1 MKNTRYENQ
10 NNLQY
15 DSSSKNILLNQ
26 NNKNVFLQYDINS
39 GNFGYQTIS
48 SSNKKYKRIIND
60 LINNNGNINIID
72 NYQNSEVKHNTDIS
86 FHAINNNRVLDRSK
100 TYEKL
105 PINNYSKISNKNKDT
120 SPTRNETKKQEEKK
134 EFETYFNTT
143 NKDLR
148 RNNYSISNIADIKIK
163 KVILPEYL
171 CKRNIKRNS
180 LISDNKGAIFISN
193 DLSST
198 IYQKSIYFNENS
210 SSKRKSALNISKI
223 NKQNAPNNK
232 NRNLIQSAN
241 TNAKK
246 VEIKNQGRINSL
258 MVIKSKSNNNILNSK
273 KSNLSFEKEKNLKD
287 EQIQIGFR
295 KTLNLK
301 TKIKDLILMNTK
313 NFKKNRKIQI

>member
-163 KVILPEYL
+163 KAILPEYL

-180 LISDNKGAIFISN
+180 FISDNKGAIFISN
-193 DLSST
+193 GLSST

-258 MVIKSKSNNNILNSK
+258 MDQN
-273 KSNLSFEKEKNLKD
+273 
-287 EQIQIGFR
+287 QIIIF
-295 KTLNLK
+295 
-301 TKIKDLILMNTK
+301 
-313 NFKKNRKIQI
+313 